1 MKFTAFLIKLG
12 ISVLIIFVFFVLAPK
27 VKRFVMNF
35 DKHPQDQGAMMFLGS
50 IVQISIQCIGI
61 IVALGQLGVDTS
73 VIVGAF
79 SAIGLGIS
87 LALKNNMANVAGG
100 IQIVLTKPFL
110 IGDYVEIG
118 TYAGTVTSIDTM
130 FTTLLSV
137 NRQEIV
143 VPNAS
148 IISEVVVNYSKEKSR
163 RIQIVLS
170 VSNTT
175 DVKAFMNDLVQ
186 IMNEEALLL
195 KDPAP
200 YARVS
205 AFLPNGNGI
214 NITAFAFAP
223 VEHYW
228 DILFSLNLKFQQ
240 LMQEKQIQQPTDAL
254 SIKSV
259 EDLQKP

>member
-1 MKFTAFLIKLG
+1 MIKLG

-118 TYAGTVTSIDTM
+118 TYAGTCLLYTSP
-130 FTTLLSV
+130 SP
-137 NRQEIV
+137 R
-143 VPNAS
+143 
-148 IISEVVVNYSKEKSR
+148 
-163 RIQIVLS
+163 
-170 VSNTT
+170 
-175 DVKAFMNDLVQ
+175 
-186 IMNEEALLL
+186 
-195 KDPAP
+195 DP
-200 YARVS
+200 
-205 AFLPNGNGI
+205 
-214 NITAFAFAP
+214 
-223 VEHYW
+223 
-228 DILFSLNLKFQQ
+228 
-240 LMQEKQIQQPTDAL
+240 
-254 SIKSV
+254 
-259 EDLQKP
+259 